1 MKYHSDFNDTKYTRW
16 YYTLVQHRQ
25 KNPAPKSQY
34 RERHHIVPESF
45 YIDRKREGSRGWLE
59 GDADAK
65 TNMVWLTGREHAL
78 CHWLLKKMTQH
89 NRRAYEL
96 MVYSFNMMWVG
107 GEHQGREM
115 SRMITRAYERNRIEW
130 SRIHSET
137 MSGRE
142 PWNKGRKEDR
152 VEVLENV
159 KKAAQNR
166 APLSPEKKE
175 KANSK
180 RKKTM
185 TGKKQSAETSEKKRK
200 AMTGLVRGPM
210 SDEEK
215 KKRSISCRKPK
226 VEGHGARV
234 AAANIGCI
242 SINKDDI
249 EKKIKRDVLQS
260 YLDDGW
266 ALGGR
271 LRKKKVIT

>member
-78 CHWLLKKMTQH
+78 CHWLLKKMTRH

-142 PWNKGRKEDR
+142 PWNKGLDMKNDPRCKG
-152 VEVLENV
+152 
-159 KKAAQNR
+159 
-166 APLSPEKKE
+166 
-175 KANSK
+175 
-180 RKKTM
+180 
-185 TGKKQSAETSEKKRK
+185 GKKNKNKKHTEESIAQRYETLKKNGNDKR
-200 AMTGLVRGPM
+200 
-210 SDEEK
+210 SDESKE
-215 KKRSISCRKPK
+215 RSRLAQLGIPKPK
-226 VEGHGARV
+226 SEAWRKSVSNTTTGVPKPEGFAEKCAERV
-234 AAANIGCI
+234 AGNI
-242 SINKDDI
+242 SINKDGV
-249 EKKIKRDVLQS
+249 EKRVKEHQLQE
-260 YLDDGW
+260 YLDDEW
-266 ALGGR
+266 ILGG
-271 LRKKKVIT
+271 LKRKKKVIE